1 MTERLYYTDSY
12 LTTFTAQV
20 VEHLDWE
27 GQPAVILDRTAFYPT
42 GGGQPADR
50 GVLDDIPVMDV
61 VVRETDAAVVHVLSH
76 PLPNGRSEVH
86 GKIDWQRRFDHM
98 QQHTGQHI
106 LSAACEQML
115 QADTVGFH
123 LGADVSTID
132 LNVARL
138 APEAIQPVEEAANR
152 VVWENRPVTVR
163 IVQPEALP
171 TVLGEAGML
180 LRRPPAVSGPVRLV
194 TVADFDVNPCGGTHV
209 AHSGE
214 IGIIKIVRLDYRGD
228 VTRVEFLCGHRALQD
243 YCAKNDVVHRLS
255 AMLTVGYWEL
265 AQAIER
271 LQAEGKHWRHEA
283 RQLRRKL
290 LPLEAE
296 ELAQSAQRIG
306 EYRVVRR
313 VWEASEDMS
322 PEDMR
327 GIAGALTQRPDLVA
341 LLATVSDERTH
352 FCFACAEGVGLDI
365 ADVLRN
371 VIAPLGGRGGGRP
384 HLAQGSAPVTDVSR
398 VQQALAAFTFSPA

>member
-1 MTERLYYTDSY
+1 MTERLYYTDAY
-12 LTTFTAQV
+12 LNTFIAQV
-20 VEHLDWE
+20 VERLDWE

-42 GGGQPADR
+42 SGGQPADH
-50 GVLDDIPVMDV
+50 GTLDGIPVVDV
-61 VVRETDAAVVHVLSH
+61 LVRETDAAMIHILSR
-76 PLPNGRSEVH
+76 PLPDDQNEVH
-86 GKIDWQRRFDHM
+86 GEIDWQRRFDHM

-106 LSAACEQML
+106 LSAAFEQML

-138 APEAIQPVEEAANR
+138 APEAIWPVEEAANQ

-163 IVQPEALP
+163 IIPQEMLP
-171 TVLGEAGML
+171 AVVEETGMS

-194 TVADFDVNPCGGTHV
+194 TVADFDINPCGGTHV

-228 VTRVEFLCGHRALQD
+228 TTRVEFLCGHRALRD
-243 YCAKNDVVHRLS
+243 YRAKNDIIHHLS
-255 AMLTVGYWEL
+255 GMLTVGYWEL
-265 AQAIER
+265 TQAIER
-271 LQAEGKHWRHEA
+271 LQAESKHWRHKA

-296 ELAQSAQRIG
+296 ELAQGAQHIG
-306 EYRVVRR
+306 AYRVIRR
-313 VWEASEDMS
+313 VWEASEDIS

-327 GIAGALTQRPDLVA
+327 GIARSLAQHHDLVA
-341 LLATVSDERTH
+341 LLATVSDERIH
-352 FCFACAEGVGLDI
+352 FCFTCAEGAEVDMVAI
-365 ADVLRN
+365 LRN
-371 VIAPLGGRGGGRP
+371 VIAPLGGRGGGRS

-398 VQQALAAFTFSPA
+398 VRQALADFTFRR